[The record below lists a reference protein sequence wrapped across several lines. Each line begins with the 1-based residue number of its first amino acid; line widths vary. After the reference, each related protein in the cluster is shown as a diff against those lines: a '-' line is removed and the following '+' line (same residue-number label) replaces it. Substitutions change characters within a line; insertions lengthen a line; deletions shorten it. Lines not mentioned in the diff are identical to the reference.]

1 MPTRKRLGSDKLTE
15 EERKFVE
22 QGNPAGGV
30 EKRAEDASGA
40 IIMVPEGFRM
50 RLELR
55 HRLRLA
61 CAQRKNETMSP
72 WTKQDIFNEA
82 VEEWLDSRDH

>member
-1 MPTRKRLGSDKLTE
+1 MPTRKRLGSSKLTE
-15 EERKFVE
+15 EEREFVD
-22 QGNPAGGV
+22 QGNPAGGG
-30 EKRAEDASGA
+30 ENRSEGTPGA
-40 IIMVPEGFRM
+40 IITVPEGFRM

-61 CAQRKNETMSP
+61 CAHRKNETKSP

-82 VEEWLDSRDH
+82 VEEWLASRGH